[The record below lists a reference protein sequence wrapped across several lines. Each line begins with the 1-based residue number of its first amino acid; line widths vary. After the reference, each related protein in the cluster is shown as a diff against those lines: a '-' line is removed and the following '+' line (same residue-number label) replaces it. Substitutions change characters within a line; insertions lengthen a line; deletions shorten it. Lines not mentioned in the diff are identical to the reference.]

1 MGLKSGAKGR
11 VSSGRGFGSPA
22 PSGFGG
28 FATASASAGSLS
40 YLSDPPDF
48 SAIADSN
55 IVVSFKNLLKKDTTT
70 KSKALAE
77 LVQYTQAH
85 PHEQDGG
92 PEDAILEAWVQ
103 LYPRISI
110 DNDRRVRELSHT
122 LQFELLKSARKRM
135 ERNIPRIAGVWLAG
149 TFDREKPVARA
160 ATQGLSTFLTTEDK
174 ITQFWKKCQAQVLQF
189 ATEAIIETPDTL
201 SDERSTKAED
211 AEAKYYRVIAACFSL
226 VLALLQK
233 LSRQD
238 TEKYASEYEAFFS
251 SGPGDSPW
259 SFATAD
265 DSRVRK
271 TVYQLIQLC
280 LEQREDLLQP
290 YVSRIGK
297 ILTSDTLKIS
307 QLGSAMELVA
317 VLAKLTQQDQ
327 DLWGTKKL
335 PLSRLRVFVE
345 KGSQGSPASFWQA
358 FDKLLMC
365 IPLGIV
371 TVEAASEFLKSFRT
385 GISRREEPRANAPVA
400 WMCYLNILARLVH
413 QVDSVSRIKT
423 ITTHLFPLTE
433 HYLLSNDRQGEW
445 LTGLDVSL
453 LTRAYRLAAR
463 SVDNQVR
470 EALAADWNRLA
481 EALVSRLSNSLPEVS
496 KEFEVS
502 QNRIT
507 DDGKRWFSLV
517 GAIHSDLIV
526 SSKQFHD
533 QEIPDYT
540 QDTSWAIIRGA
551 ADLLKRRNYKPFGAA
566 AILLSALKLTPHL
579 FSLPQAASWASLIPI
594 DSDEEMAKLLTSPS
608 APQIIASVVA
618 LGQQHAD
625 EYELLWSATIR
636 SLLQHVGNSQ
646 ANAHI
651 TKLISDPASKNL
663 ALSNAALQQH
673 LEKTMLAC
681 SQSGQGSWE
690 LFDAALVWDVL
701 TNSSLQS
708 LASSTVD
715 VLSNDKDSSMRAAD
729 IMLRRKPTLFSADE
743 GLHLAL
749 VTKLLGMMEV
759 ADLSISTRARKLHS
773 LLKRHG
779 DAQPSILSIIQ
790 DNLEHPGPE
799 SLGIDTLVQQ
809 AIAVSNT
816 SSTGLEQMF
825 PNTDTWSEEL
835 AFFLQEV
842 PSPALAL
849 TSNIGGAYFLARGT
863 AETTAG
869 IQVQRDQQGLSVP
882 ARMAMYTTALLSSGV
897 EISGLPQRFQV
908 DLLYLLYLVAEL
920 ASDQITLM
928 DESKLFG
935 TLEKPSLLGEVEDF
949 VTSTRKILQ
958 DMSSKAKDWRPGDGK
973 TVLDS
978 LVERLI
984 DAATLLEPA
993 GIYSARALSEILETF
1008 SDRHGHGTAV
1018 ENWIAE
1024 RGFLKATASNGLS
1037 AVAILSGYGE
1047 ILAGSKVVSTL
1058 LNRLVSDVAGAKSH
1072 ADSTCLTLVLL
1083 NACMPIFEL
1092 GQLPVANNRLVFAV
1106 KQITSWFEQGPKDLG
1121 IALAT
1126 ESCRA
1131 LQRLLPCIGEVYG
1144 PYWDQTIEFCLALWV
1159 HASDDGPEERLPYIH
1174 ASVKVISS
1182 LQTYEEPN
1190 DDLVDALAS
1199 HADAIYQGLL
1209 ELLKLSGCRNSQP
1222 QEIVHALLCREAA
1235 KIPLENLKDLSEIY
1249 GLVASDSR
1257 EIQTAGFNLLHRA
1270 LPAAQEQL
1278 SLDVLIEKKRAKL
1291 PDELTSLLLDAPTL
1305 EAYPEDVLVQFPTPI
1320 RSYLLSWKL
1329 VFDAY
1334 SGAAYKVRADF
1345 TEDLKTHGAMEP
1357 LMQFMFDVL
1366 GHSAASPIN
1375 LDKEGLT
1382 TDEIQDYDV
1391 QIADS
1396 LPEEKNMHWL
1406 LVHLFY
1412 LTLKFAPGLFK
1423 AWFLD
1428 CRSKQTKIAI
1438 EPWMSKYFSPMI
1450 VHDALTEVEK
1460 WSKTQEVDSDEK
1472 ELIVKVHYNQR
1483 EITAAYPIDD
1493 DGDEQQASILI
1504 KVKPNY
1510 PLEFVDVA
1518 GINRVGCS
1526 ERTWLSWL
1534 RITQGIITISNGA
1547 VIDGL
1552 STFRRNVVGALKG
1565 HVECAICY
1573 SFIAVDKKMP
1583 DKKCATCKNLFH
1595 RDCLFKWLNSANQN
1609 TCPLC
1614 RSKMDFVDKKK
1625 VTRTMRPPV
1634 DGF

>member
-1 MGLKSGAKGR
+1 MVLKSGSKGR
-11 VSSGRGFGSPA
+11 VSGGRGFGSPA

-28 FATASASAGSLS
+28 FATTSTSAGSLS
-40 YLSDPPDF
+40 YLCDPPDF
-48 SAIADSN
+48 SAISDSN

-77 LVQYTQAH
+77 LIQYTQAH
-85 PHEQDGG
+85 PYEPDGG
-92 PEDAILEAWVQ
+92 VEDAILEAWVQ

-135 ERNIPRIAGVWLAG
+135 EKNIPKIAGVWLAG
-149 TFDREKPVARA
+149 TFDRERPVARA
-160 ATQGLSTFLTTEDK
+160 ATEGLSTFLTTEDK
-174 ITQFWKKCQAQVLQF
+174 ITQFWKKCHSQVLQF

-211 AEAKYYRVIAACFSL
+211 AEAKYYRVIAACLSL
-226 VLALLQK
+226 VLGLLQRLPK
-233 LSRQD
+233 ED
-238 TEKYASEYEAFFS
+238 TDKYESDYEAFFS
-251 SGPGDSPW
+251 SGPGDSIW

-265 DSRVRK
+265 DSRVR
-271 TVYQLIQLC
+271 TLVYKLIQLC
-280 LEQREDLLQP
+280 LEQREGLLKSHI
-290 YVSRIGK
+290 SRIARL
-297 ILTSDTLKIS
+297 LTSDALKKS

-317 VLAKLTQQDQ
+317 VLAKLTQEDQ
-327 DLWGTKKL
+327 EIWGSKKT

-345 KGSQGSPASFWQA
+345 KGSQGSSATFWQA
-358 FDKLLMC
+358 MDKLLVC
-365 IPLGIV
+365 VPLGTV
-371 TVEAASEFLKSFRT
+371 TAEATSEFLKSFRT
-385 GISRREEPRANAPVA
+385 GISRREEPRTNAPFA
-400 WMCYLNILARLVH
+400 WMCYLNMVARLVH
-413 QVDSVSRIKT
+413 QLDSASRIEVV
-423 ITTHLFPLTE
+423 TTDLFPLTE
-433 HYLLSNDRQGEW
+433 HYLFSNERQGEW

-453 LTRAYRLAAR
+453 LSRAYRVAAR
-463 SVDNQVR
+463 PVDLQVR
-470 EALAADWNRLA
+470 EVLAREWSRLA
-481 EALVSRLSNSLPEVS
+481 DVLVARLSNSLPEVS
-496 KEFEVS
+496 KDFEMS
-502 QNRIT
+502 QNRIA
-507 DDGKRWFSLV
+507 DGGKRWFSVV
-517 GAIHSDLIV
+517 GAIHPDLIMLC
-526 SSKQFHD
+526 KQLNG
-533 QEIPDYT
+533 QETPDYT
-540 QDTSWAIIRGA
+540 RDTSWTVIRGA

-566 AILLSALKLTPHL
+566 AILLSALELTPHL
-579 FSLPQAASWASLIPI
+579 FALPEAGSWASLIPV
-594 DSDEEMAKLLTSPS
+594 DSQEEMAKLLTSPS
-608 APQIIASVVA
+608 APQIIRSIVA
-618 LGQQHAD
+618 LGQQQAD
-625 EYELLWSATIR
+625 DYQSLWSATIQC
-636 SLLQHVGNSQ
+636 LLQQGESPQ
-646 ANAHI
+646 ASAHI
-651 TKLISDPASKNL
+651 IKMISDSFSKDL
-663 ALSNAALQQH
+663 ALNNIDLQEY
-673 LEKTMLAC
+673 LEKTMLSC
-681 SQSGQGSWE
+681 TRSGQGSWE
-690 LFDAALVWDVL
+690 LFDAALVWNVL
-701 TNSSLQS
+701 TDSRLRD
-708 LASSTVD
+708 LASSIVEM
-715 VLSNDKDSSMRAAD
+715 LSSEKESSIKAAE
-729 IMLRRKPTLFSADE
+729 IMLKRKPSLFSDNEA
-743 GLHLAL
+743 LHLAL
-749 VTKLLGMMEV
+749 VTKLLGMMEINDSSV
-759 ADLSISTRARKLHS
+759 SPRARKLHS
-773 LLKRHG
+773 LLGKHS
-779 DAQPSILSIIQ
+779 DAQPSVLNIIQ

-809 AIAVSNT
+809 AIAVSKT
-816 SSTGLEQMF
+816 STIGLEQMF
-825 PNTDTWSEEL
+825 PNADTWSQEL
-835 AFFLQEV
+835 AAFLQGA

-849 TSNIGGAYFLARGT
+849 TSNIGGAYFLARDTGKT
-863 AETTAG
+863 AD
-869 IQVQRDQQGLSVP
+869 IQVQRDQRGLSGP
-882 ARMAMYTTALLSSGV
+882 ARMAMYTSALLSSGV
-897 EISGLPQRFQV
+897 EMAGLSQKSQV

-928 DESKLFG
+928 DENKLFS
-935 TLEKPSLLGEVEDF
+935 TLDNPDLLEEVEDF
-949 VTSTRKILQ
+949 VTTTRRIMHGMFAK
-958 DMSSKAKDWRPGDGK
+958 SKDWRPGNGE
-973 TVLDS
+973 TLLDF
-978 LVERLI
+978 LVERMI
-984 DAATLLEPA
+984 DSATSLESV
-993 GIYSARALSEILETF
+993 GVYSARALSEILESL
-1008 SDRHGHGTAV
+1008 SDAHGHGSAL
-1018 ENWIAE
+1018 EKWIAE
-1024 RGFLKATASNGLS
+1024 RGFLKATAPHVLP
-1037 AVAILSGYGE
+1037 AVAILTGYGE
-1047 ILAGSKVVSTL
+1047 LLAGSKTVSTL
-1058 LNRLVSDVAGAKSH
+1058 LNRLISDVAGAKPD
-1072 ADSTCLTLVLL
+1072 ADSTRLSLTLL

-1106 KQITSWFEQGPKDLG
+1106 KQITSWFEQGPENLG
-1121 IALAT
+1121 VALAT

-1144 PYWDQTIEFCLALWV
+1144 PYWDQTIDICLSLWA
-1159 HASDDGPEERLPYIH
+1159 HASKDDPEQRLPYIY
-1174 ASVKVISS
+1174 ASVKLLSS
-1182 LQTYEEPN
+1182 LRTFEEPN
-1190 DDLVDALAS
+1190 DDLVDALES
-1199 HADAIYQGLL
+1199 HSNEIYDGML
-1209 ELLKLSGCRNSQP
+1209 EVLKLPAVRISQP
-1222 QEIVHALLCREAA
+1222 QEIVDALLCREAA
-1235 KIPLENLKDLSEIY
+1235 KVPLEHLRDLSDIY

-1257 EIQTAGFNLLHRA
+1257 EIQTAGFSLLHRA

-1278 SLDVLIEKKRAKL
+1278 SLDVLIEKKQAKL

-1334 SGAAYKVRADF
+1334 GGAAYKVRADF

-1375 LDKEGLT
+1375 LDREGLT
-1382 TDEIQDYDV
+1382 IDDIQEYDIK
-1391 QIADS
+1391 IADS

-1438 EPWMSKYFSPMI
+1438 EPWMTKYFSPMI
-1450 VHDALTEVEK
+1450 AHDALIEVEN
-1460 WSKTQEVDSDEK
+1460 WSKSQEVDSDEK

-1504 KVKPNY
+1504 KIKPNY

-1534 RITQGIITISNGA
+1534 RITQGIITINNGA

-1625 VTRTMRPPV
+1625 VTRAMRPPV
-1634 DGF
+1634 EGF